1 MTISNR
7 KMLLYLII
15 QASICTA
22 IEIVMQRYDG
32 TIGIG
37 IIAML
42 YFVVADFWEAK
53 GNDIL
58 PYPKG

>member
-15 QASICTA
+15 QFSICGA
-22 IEIVMQRYDG
+22 IEILIQRYDG

-42 YFVVADFWEAK
+42 YFVVVDFWEAK
-53 GNDIL
+53 ENES
-58 PYPKG
+58 KR